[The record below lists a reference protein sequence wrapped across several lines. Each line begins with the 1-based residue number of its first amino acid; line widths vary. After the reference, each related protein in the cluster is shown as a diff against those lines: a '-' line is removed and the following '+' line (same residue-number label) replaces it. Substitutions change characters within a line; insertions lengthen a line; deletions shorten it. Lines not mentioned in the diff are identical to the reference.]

1 MEVMER
7 LYIHVPFCLSGKC
20 GYCAFYSIPW
30 EKNAE
35 EAWLAKIAGDMDSK
49 RVLCG
54 EFRSVYLGGGTPT
67 ALSAESLEKLFAHLR
82 KNFNFSSGCEISV
95 ECNPETLDVAKAA
108 ILSNFANR
116 LSLGVQS
123 FEKDVRMTLGRR
135 ARDEEIVSA
144 FELARKA
151 GFENISCD
159 LINSI
164 PGQSLDGHV
173 ADIGK
178 AVQAGAKHISSYS
191 LTIEEGTRLAR
202 AVMATDEEDELRMW
216 NADDEAMSS
225 HGFSRYEVS
234 NFSKK
239 GFECVHNLEIWF
251 GDKYLGLGPAA
262 SSFDGEKRWTESAN
276 FAEWLR
282 RAEPEYDI
290 IPREKRAAEIL
301 AFGFRTTRAWTR
313 EKFKERSGF
322 DIREWD
328 DVLSSLAED
337 GLIAYDGN
345 SACSTPRGLLMWNS
359 LAERIIEG
367 SQRDG

>member
-1 MEVMER
+1 MER
-7 LYIHVPFCLSGKC
+7 LYIHAPFCLSGKC

-30 EKNAE
+30 EREAE
-35 EAWLAKIAGDMDSK
+35 LEWIAKIAEDIDRK
-49 RVLCG
+49 RQLCG
-54 EFRSVYLGGGTPT
+54 KLRSVYLGGGTPT
-67 ALSAESLEKLFAHLR
+67 ALSAGCLEKLFTHIR
-82 KNFNFSSGCEISV
+82 KSFNLSSGCEISI
-95 ECNPETLDVAKAA
+95 ECNPETLNAEKAG
-108 ILSNFANR
+108 ILANFANR

-135 ARDEEIVSA
+135 ASDEEIARA
-144 FELARKA
+144 FELARGA

-178 AVQAGAKHISSYS
+178 AVRAGAKHISSYS
-191 LTIEEGTRLAR
+191 LTIEEGTRLAQT
-202 AVMATDEEDELRMW
+202 AMTTDEEDELMMW
-216 NADDEAMSS
+216 NADDKAMSG

-234 NFSKK
+234 NFAKK

-251 GDKYLGLGPAA
+251 GDRYLGLGPAA
-262 SSFDGEKRWTESAN
+262 CSFDGEKRWTEPAN
-276 FAEWLR
+276 FAGWLR
-282 RAEPEYDI
+282 GAEPEYDI

-301 AFGFRTTRAWTR
+301 AFGFRTTMAWTR
-313 EKFKERSGF
+313 EKFEERSGL
-322 DIREWD
+322 DMKGWD

-337 GLIAYDGN
+337 GLIAYDGS
-345 SACSTPRGLLMWNS
+345 SASSTPRGLLMWNS

-367 SQRDG
+367 SPRDG

>member
-1 MEVMER
+1 MER
-7 LYIHVPFCLSGKC
+7 LYIHVPFCFLGKC

-30 EKNAE
+30 EREAE
-35 EAWLAKIAGDMDSK
+35 LEWLAKISEDIDRKS
-49 RVLCG
+49 VLCG
-54 EFRSVYLGGGTPT
+54 KLRSVYLGGGTPT

-82 KNFNFSSGCEISV
+82 KNFNLSSACEISV
-95 ECNPETLDVAKAA
+95 ECNPESLDVEKAG
-108 ILSNFANR
+108 ILADFANR

-123 FEKDVRMTLGRR
+123 FEEKARMTLGRR
-135 ARDEEIVSA
+135 ARDEEIARA
-144 FELARKA
+144 FELAREA

-164 PGQSLDGHV
+164 PGQSLDGHIT
-173 ADIGK
+173 DIGK
-178 AVQAGAKHISSYS
+178 AVQAGVSHISSYS
-191 LTIEEGTRLAR
+191 LTIEEGTRLAQ
-202 AVMATDEEDELRMW
+202 AAMATDEEDELGMW
-216 NADDEAMSS
+216 NADDEAMSGY
-225 HGFSRYEVS
+225 GFSRYEVS

-239 GFECVHNLEIWF
+239 GFECAHNLEIWF

-262 SSFDGEKRWTESAN
+262 SSFDGEKRWTEPAN

-301 AFGFRTTRAWTR
+301 SFGFRTTRAWTR

-322 DIREWD
+322 DIRGWD
-328 DVLSSLAED
+328 DVLSSLAKD

-345 SACSTPRGLLMWNS
+345 SASSTPRGLLMWNS

-367 SQRDG
+367 SRQDG